1 MSTHALNTNQAQ
13 TETAIGLTILRYLDL
28 AVLAL
33 ALPVFV
39 LADLPLVAYG
49 AVAAAWLLQRV
60 IQVFA
65 RARAVTTGDRRA
77 AIGILAGSMIARV
90 WLLALAVLCS
100 GLLEQ
105 KAGVAAGV
113 LAAVLFTVFFST
125 LLIVTPIEQA
135 RRR

>member
-1 MSTHALNTNQAQ
+1 MSTHALDTTQAQ
-13 TETAIGLTILRYLDL
+13 TEAGIGLTVLRYLDL
-28 AVLAL
+28 AVLVV

-39 LADLPLVAYG
+39 LADLPIVGYG

-60 IQVFA
+60 IQIYA
-65 RARAVTTGDRRA
+65 RYRAVTTGDRRA

-90 WLLALAVLCS
+90 WLVALAVLCS

-105 KAGVAAGV
+105 QAGVAAGV

-135 RRR
+135 RR